1 MSWSKEDR
9 KIFNDSEVFRNM
21 ESDILKNY
29 KKLEAIQALA
39 SISDANK
46 AMESGAESAKKYE
59 QAVNG
64 VSSALKNLSSNSEDG
79 EVQDGEVQDHES
91 KTVKGDGFTVT
102 VNKNTAEDS
111 MSEEDLY
118 FHNTIDEL
126 KTMANNAAMSGNIK
140 LAYKI
145 ERAIDEIIEV
155 RDENK

>member
-39 SISDANK
+39 NISDTNK

-64 VSSALKNLSSNSEDG
+64 VSSALKDLSSNNE
-79 EVQDGEVQDHES
+79 DGEVQDHES